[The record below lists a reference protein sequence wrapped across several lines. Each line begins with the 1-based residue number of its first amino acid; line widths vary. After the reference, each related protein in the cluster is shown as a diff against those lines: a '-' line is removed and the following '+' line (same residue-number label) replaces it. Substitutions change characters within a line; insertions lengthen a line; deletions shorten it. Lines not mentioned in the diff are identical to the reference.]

1 MSMTREQMLGYIEDP
16 ALLNEKTLP
25 ELKEI
30 LDEFPYFQT
39 AHLLYARNLLN
50 ENNFRFANQ
59 LKICA
64 LYATDRRVL
73 YHLLNPIQKAGRG
86 IESQET
92 PSRDVP
98 IMHDA
103 AESPVT
109 TKTGEQQRKYAEDL
123 NYDQLEPTYR
133 LEGVDSES
141 GKSLGQL
148 VEEINEAAGRNKN
161 DKKTVSDE
169 KLIDQFLKDY
179 PSVSKAGPIRPE
191 ISYNNE
197 DQEDDTS
204 ENDAFI
210 TETLA
215 RIYIK
220 QGLYQ
225 KAINAFEKL
234 TLKYP
239 EKSVY
244 FARQIEEVTK
254 LLNK

>member
-1 MSMTREQMLGYIEDP
+1 MSMTREQMLSYMENP
-16 ALLNEKTLP
+16 ALLNEKTLV

-39 AHLLYARNLLN
+39 ARLLYTRNLLN

-64 LYATDRRVL
+64 IHATDRKVL
-73 YHLLNPIQKAGRG
+73 YHLLNPVQAKEEFGGEASVNSQGINESVQPKETEKTIKQKK
-86 IESQET
+86 T
-92 PSRDVP
+92 
-98 IMHDA
+98 
-103 AESPVT
+103 SP
-109 TKTGEQQRKYAEDL
+109 ANL
-123 NYDQLEPTYR
+123 NYDQIEPSYS
-133 LEGVDSES
+133 LEGTDAES
-141 GKSLGQL
+141 GTSLGQM
-148 VEEINEAAGRNKN
+148 VKEINESAGKHKKDKITESN
-161 DKKTVSDE
+161 DN
-169 KLIDQFLKDY
+169 LIDRFLKEN
-179 PSVSKAGPIRPE
+179 PVISKGGSAIPE
-191 ISYNNE
+191 NIYGE
-197 DQEDDTS
+197 TDQDDTPN
-204 ENDAFI
+204 ENDEFI

-215 RIYIK
+215 KIYIK

-225 KAINAFEKL
+225 KAINAFQKL